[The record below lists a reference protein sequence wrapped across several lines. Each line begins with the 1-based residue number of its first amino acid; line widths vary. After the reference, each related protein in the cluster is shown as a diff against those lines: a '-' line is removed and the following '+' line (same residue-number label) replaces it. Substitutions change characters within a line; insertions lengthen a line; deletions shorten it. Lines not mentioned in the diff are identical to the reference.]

1 ADAAAGAAADRLARR
16 DSARAAGDRHCPAAD
31 PAAGAGHGQRRR
43 RAPRAVLC
51 PARHASGVGARASG
65 RPDAPGLCLRHRVH
79 PRQRPHDAAGK
90 LSPGDRRPRARAEG
104 AAADQCLAGD
114 HGRPRP
120 PSGGRLDRRSAAPS
134 GAGRSHCAE
143 RQNDEQ
149 ELARR
154 GRGGEQRQHLR
165 SAATGHGGRVRR
177 GAEPG
182 VVRICPRRDDRRLP
196 AAGRRFPEDRRQVED
211 LRGARQRH
219 ADFARRAGECH
230 ACEGASGRPDL
241 RSDQRFAR
249 RVLGAAAGHRLGDY
263 AGNREGGGDRQMT
276 MVERTIVWVKDDR
289 TRRLAY
295 LVLAAVSAILIFF
308 PRPYVASAQIVP
320 QDTAASASSTTALL
334 GALGGQATSI
344 GSLLSGG
351 RPSNDLYLVLGR
363 SDAVKR
369 DVIKTLHLVGPQSQ
383 FTSER
388 KAMLWMDCHVDFH
401 LLLGGGREI
410 DTKLYDPERAREIT
424 GAYAA
429 AIGRSLATFGRQITA
444 NKRKVV
450 ELRFGSSQARVAD
463 AEAQLANFRRANNL
477 ADPQMQ
483 LGNALSQR
491 ATLEGQL
498 QAKQVQYQAQSQ
510 LLGPENTELI
520 ALQTEIAG

>member
-1 ADAAAGAAADRLARR
+1 
-16 DSARAAGDRHCPAAD
+16 
-31 PAAGAGHGQRRR
+31 
-43 RAPRAVLC
+43 
-51 PARHASGVGARASG
+51 
-65 RPDAPGLCLRHRVH
+65 
-79 PRQRPHDAAGK
+79 
-90 LSPGDRRPRARAEG
+90 
-104 AAADQCLAGD
+104 
-114 HGRPRP
+114 
-120 PSGGRLDRRSAAPS
+120 
-134 GAGRSHCAE
+134 
-143 RQNDEQ
+143 
-149 ELARR
+149 
-154 GRGGEQRQHLR
+154 
-165 SAATGHGGRVRR
+165 
-177 GAEPG
+177 
-182 VVRICPRRDDRRLP
+182 
-196 AAGRRFPEDRRQVED
+196 
-211 LRGARQRH
+211 
-219 ADFARRAGECH
+219 
-230 ACEGASGRPDL
+230 
-241 RSDQRFAR
+241 
-249 RVLGAAAGHRLGDY
+249 
-263 AGNREGGGDRQMT
+263 MT

-388 KAMLWMDCHVDFH
+388 KAMLWMDRHVDVH
-401 LLLGGGREI
+401 LLLGGVMEI
-410 DTKLYDPERAREIT
+410 ETKLYNPERAREIT

-520 ALQTEIAG
+520 ALQNEIAGLRQQIARTTTPANEVGGPNVAGLTGIQLRYLDLYRNLRFQQALYEIYQRSAEQVAVEELATESASYVQVIDNAHVDPHRQYNNWAIGLLAGLVLLALFTEWYVPVSGLKLRAEDQPTVKLFEHG